1 MKAAQHFDSPAGFP
15 RHRSTGLDHGPRAL
29 LDRLALFGRPFLL
42 CLYFA
47 VLLPSAI
54 AVSVL
59 SPPFDAPDEPKHFA
73 RAAYVATGHIFAA
86 RLAGGTGAEID
97 RSYIAFMAVGRELV
111 FGRQLDGAFLER
123 ASAIRLEGVTAPV
136 LLLNTGVNPGLLYV
150 PQALGIRIAALFS
163 DRVRLHLIG
172 ARVMNAAWA
181 MAILSLAIRLFP
193 PVAPALLMTAALPT
207 SLFLIGSASQDA
219 SLIALSGLYLALIL
233 RVLSSSSLRPIRKLI
248 GAACVGML
256 LAFGRPP
263 YIALILPLVAAY
275 GIRRGAAGWREAGAL
290 SVIAGLVFVAYWMPF
305 GLTGTPMTTRGNDYA
320 GQLAELRADPTLFVR
335 AMVEAVR
342 TNIPFWYKSG
352 VGILGWNNAPVPKAA
367 YLIYGVA
374 MAISVAAVCLS
385 FRTASIRI
393 ASLTMKQSLTVSLS
407 SIGGF
412 ITFVILMALVSY
424 LVWTLP
430 HANAVDGISGR
441 YFIPACVVCLNG
453 MFIPLLAGKPSFW
466 GRSAIGLWNA
476 ILMGA
481 ILASCALVV
490 FTVRVRFYV

>member
-1 MKAAQHFDSPAGFP
+1 MSQNGDG
-15 RHRSTGLDHGPRAL
+15 RSIGPLAL
-29 LDRLALFGRPFLL
+29 FDRLALFERPFLL
-42 CLYFA
+42 CLYLA
-47 VLLPSAI
+47 VLLPSAAI
-54 AVSVL
+54 VSVL

-86 RLAGGTGAEID
+86 RLAGGVGAEID

-136 LLLNTGVNPGLLYV
+136 LLPQTGVYPALLYV

-233 RVLSSSSLRPIRKLI
+233 RVLSSSSVRPVRELI
-248 GAACVGML
+248 GAACVGTV

-263 YIALILPLVAAY
+263 YIALMLPLIAAY
-275 GIRRGAAGWREAGAL
+275 GIRRGAAGWREASAL
-290 SVIAGLVFVAYWMPF
+290 SVIACLVFVAYWMPF
-305 GLTGTPMTTRGNDYA
+305 GLTGTPMTAPGNDYA

-342 TNIPFWYKSG
+342 TSIPLWYMGG
-352 VGILGWNNAPVPKAA
+352 VGILGWHNAPIPRAA

-385 FRTASIRI
+385 FRTASVRI
-393 ASLTMKQSLTVSLS
+393 ASVTMKQSLAVSFS

-412 ITFVILMALVSY
+412 TMFVILTALLQY

-430 HANAVDGISGR
+430 HANAVDGITGR
-441 YFIPACVVCLNG
+441 YFIPASVVCLNG
-453 MFIPLLAGKPSFW
+453 MLTPMLAGKPSFW

-476 ILMGA
+476 ILMA
-481 ILASCALVV
+481 AVLASCALVV
-490 FTVRVRFYV
+490 FTVRNRFYV